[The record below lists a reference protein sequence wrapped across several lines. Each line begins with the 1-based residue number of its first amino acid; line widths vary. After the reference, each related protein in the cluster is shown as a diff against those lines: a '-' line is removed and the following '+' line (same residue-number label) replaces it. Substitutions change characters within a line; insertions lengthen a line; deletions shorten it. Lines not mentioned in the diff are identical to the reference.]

1 MIAGK
6 LIFADYPLRQLQ
18 AGAPW
23 RLPHWQSV
31 RSAVRHMRA
40 LVMS

>member
-6 LIFADYPLRQLQ
+6 LVFADYPLRPLQ

-23 RLPHWQSV
+23 TLPRWQSV